1 MSSVTSSVT
10 SSESIAEVQPSEQIL
25 WAKHALTDSGWQSQV
40 RIDISAA
47 GKIAAVQAGHEP
59 CGLQTGIVLP
69 AVANLHSHAF
79 QRAMA
84 GMTETRGP
92 DPRDSFWSWRK
103 LMYRFLEK
111 LTPDDA
117 ESIAL
122 FGQMEMLESGYTA
135 VGEFHYLHHQSGG
148 GRYEQRAEMAER
160 MIAAATQSG
169 IGLTLLPVLY
179 ERGGCDGRE
188 LSGGQLRFGN
198 SIDEF
203 AALYADIESAIVPHS
218 QTMSLGIA
226 PHSLRAV
233 SPESLSAAL
242 TLVNGKPFHIHI
254 AEQTAEVDEI
264 VNAWGSRP
272 VQWLLDNQPV
282 DKSWC
287 LVHATQMETTETVQL
302 AKSGAT
308 VGLCPITESNLGD
321 GIFDGVT
328 YHQHSGSWGVGTDSN
343 VRISLGEELRT
354 LEYSQRLKEHG
365 RAIYADQQRS
375 TGRVLYDM
383 ALDGGARSL
392 QRDCGTLAVGKSADL
407 LSLEAE
413 SEVFIAVEK
422 DNWLDA
428 WMFASDDSLIT
439 DVWSS
444 GRHVVSEGRHVER
457 EKIEQRYRKTMT
469 ALMDRL

>member
-1 MSSVTSSVT
+1 MA
-10 SSESIAEVQPSEQIL
+10 SEIIAEIQPSQQTL
-25 WAKHALTDSGWQSQV
+25 WAKHALTDSGWQSDV
-40 RIDISAA
+40 GIEIDTE
-47 GKIAAVQAGHEP
+47 GKIAAVEAGQKP
-59 CGLQTGIVLP
+59 SGQQTGILLP

-92 DPRDSFWSWRK
+92 DP

-148 GRYEQRAEMAER
+148 GRYERRAEMAER
-160 MIAAATQSG
+160 IIAAAMQSG

-203 AALYADIESAIVPHS
+203 AELYADIESAIAPHS

-242 TLVNGKPFHIHI
+242 TLANGKPFHIHI

-264 VNAWGSRP
+264 VDAWGSRP

-282 DKSWC
+282 D
-287 LVHATQMETTETVQL
+287 TTCQIRCNC
-302 AKSGAT
+302 GA
-308 VGLCPITESNLGD
+308 V
-321 GIFDGVT
+321 
-328 YHQHSGSWGVGTDSN
+328 
-343 VRISLGEELRT
+343 
-354 LEYSQRLKEHG
+354 
-365 RAIYADQQRS
+365 
-375 TGRVLYDM
+375 
-383 ALDGGARSL
+383 
-392 QRDCGTLAVGKSADL
+392 
-407 LSLEAE
+407 
-413 SEVFIAVEK
+413 
-422 DNWLDA
+422 
-428 WMFASDDSLIT
+428 SD
-439 DVWSS
+439 
-444 GRHVVSEGRHVER
+444 
-457 EKIEQRYRKTMT
+457 Y
-469 ALMDRL
+469 